1 MEFDKTMVYP
11 PRPYE
16 VKARDYVN
24 QTQIYDKGLIGVV
37 YDELQEMLLYR
48 GYASGYQQAI
58 RDVTKLLNEKG
69 KNINIEDA
77 LLYGIY

>member
-24 QTQIYDKGLIGVV
+24 QTQIDDKLLGLV
-37 YDELQEMLLYR
+37 YDELQEHLLYR

>member
-1 MEFDKTMVYP
+1 MEFDKTRVYP

-24 QTQIYDKGLIGVV
+24 QTQIDDKRLGLV
-37 YDELQEMLLYR
+37 YDELQEHLLYR
-48 GYASGYQQAI
+48 GYASGYIQAI
-58 RDVTKLLNEKG
+58 RDVTKLLKEKG
-69 KNINIEDA
+69 KDINIEDA